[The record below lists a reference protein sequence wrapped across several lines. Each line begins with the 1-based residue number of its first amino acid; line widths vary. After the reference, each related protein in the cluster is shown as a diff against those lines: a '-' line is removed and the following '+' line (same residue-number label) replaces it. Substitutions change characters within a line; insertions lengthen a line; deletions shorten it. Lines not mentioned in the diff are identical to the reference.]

1 MSRNG
6 ISDFKLVSTS
16 GLVFSQLCSDYSAGD
31 SKEIQEVIDDRL
43 LKQYR
48 INKEKS
54 SELIKKDITVINKR
68 GSVLIDYAFCKGLY
82 FPTCLDILY
91 SQLGESY
98 CADTMFENLTFS
110 ELSLANSIFTDL
122 SYSYLTKL
130 EYMKSSV
137 AKEEKEKIKSLAD
150 YFVDISSLSQA
161 AFNDRIGELDSVN
174 SAVGAHGDPRD
185 FKIGISMVGDQ
196 EASMIVSKDSFFYN
210 DIELRSGNDGR
221 VIDYDIAAI
230 EKYEPTQYIYHR
242 HTK

>member
-1 MSRNG
+1 MSRNT

-16 GLVFSQLCSDYSAGD
+16 GLIFSQLCLGYSADD

-54 SELIKKDITVINKR
+54 FELIKNDITVINKR

-137 AKEEKEKIKSLAD
+137 AKEEKEKIKSLGD
-150 YFVDISSLSQA
+150 YFVDISSLSQTA
-161 AFNDRIGELDSVN
+161 LDDRTGKVDFVN
-174 SAVGAHGDPRD
+174 SNIEFYGDPRD
-185 FKIGISMVGDQ
+185 FRMGISRVGEQ
-196 EASMIVSKDSFFYN
+196 EAAMIVSKDSSFCD
-210 DIELRSGNDGR
+210 DIELRSGSDGR

-230 EKYEPTQYIYHR
+230 EKYEPSQYIYHR